1 MCGFVGFIDEN
12 DQTYD
17 HRAAIIAM
25 ADAIA
30 HRGPDSE
37 GYFNDGRT
45 ALGFRRLAIIDLAGA
60 NQPLYNENRSLVLV
74 FNGEIYNYRELRRQ
88 LIAAGHAFSTQGD
101 AEVVLHGFEQWGEG
115 VLDRLRGMFAFALY
129 DTATGE
135 LFCARDTFGI
145 KPLYYAVEGG
155 RILFGSEI
163 KGLLAHPHARRSLNE
178 RRLAHWLCME
188 YLPDEETLYAVEGGR
203 ILFGSE
209 IKGLLAHPH
218 ARRSLNERR
227 LAHWLCM
234 EYLPDEE
241 TLFEGVRKLPAGHWL
256 RWRNGRAERGRWFVP
271 RFAPDAGRSLKES
284 AEAIEAALRESV
296 AAHAIADVDVG
307 CFLSAGVDSSLVARE
322 AARIMEA
329 RAFTIGWG
337 EGRFSELEAAA
348 TFARATGLPNE
359 GRILGAEQFFASVP
373 AVQYA
378 MDEPLPYAMDEPLP
392 NPSAVPLYH
401 LCAMAA
407 ESVKVVLSGEG
418 ADELFGGYPY
428 YQECLAFA
436 PYMTVPAPAR
446 RALAAAARR
455 LPEGTHGRRFLMR
468 GAHPLPERYIRLE
481 YNFPWAEALDLLAPE
496 LGARCAAAPTPWE
509 LAAPL
514 FAEIEADEITAMQ
527 TYNFPWA
534 EALDLL
540 APELGARCAAAPT
553 PWELAAPLFAEI
565 EADEI
570 TAMQTADI
578 LTWMQQDILLK
589 ADKMSMASSL
599 ELRVPFLDRE
609 VFALASTLPVSQRVG
624 RRETKIALRAAAART
639 LPQAT
644 AAMPKQGFVTPL
656 AQWLRKDP
664 WREQVHE
671 VLNSERAR
679 RFFRTDRLNA
689 LLDEH
694 QRGPRSHMKKI
705 WSAYCFLIWHEQY
718 FG

>member
-17 HRAAIIAM
+17 HRAAIVAM

-37 GYFNDGRT
+37 GYFEDGRA

-101 AEVVLHGFEQWGEG
+101 AEVVLHGFERWGAG

-135 LFCARDTFGI
+135 LFCARDAFGI
-145 KPLYYAVEGG
+145 KPLYYAAEGD

-163 KGLLAHPHARRSLNE
+163 KGLLAHP
-178 RRLAHWLCME
+178 
-188 YLPDEETLYAVEGGR
+188 Y
-203 ILFGSE
+203 
-209 IKGLLAHPH
+209 

-329 RAFTIGWG
+329 RTFTIGWG

-373 AVQYA
+373 AVQ
-378 MDEPLPYAMDEPLP
+378 YAMDEPLP

-436 PYMTVPAPAR
+436 PYMMVPAPAR
-446 RALAAAARR
+446 RALAAAARH

-481 YNFPWAEALDLLAPE
+481 
-496 LGARCAAAPTPWE
+496 
-509 LAAPL
+509 
-514 FAEIEADEITAMQ
+514 
-527 TYNFPWA
+527 YNFPWA

-609 VFALASTLPVSQRVG
+609 VFALASTLPASQRVG

-656 AQWLRKDP
+656 AQWLQEEP
-664 WREQVHE
+664 WHSQVRE

-718 FG
+718 FD

>member
-188 YLPDEETLYAVEGGR
+188 YLPDEETL
-203 ILFGSE
+203 
-209 IKGLLAHPH
+209 
-218 ARRSLNERR
+218 
-227 LAHWLCM
+227 
-234 EYLPDEE
+234 
-241 TLFEGVRKLPAGHWL
+241 FEGVRKLPAGHWL

-271 RFAPDAGRSLKES
+271 RFAPDAGRSLEES

-329 RAFTIGWG
+329 RTFTIGWG

-359 GRILGAEQFFASVP
+359 GRILGAEQFFALVP
-373 AVQYA
+373 AVQ
-378 MDEPLPYAMDEPLP
+378 YAMDEPLP

-446 RALAAAARR
+446 RALAAAARH

-481 YNFPWAEALDLLAPE
+481 
-496 LGARCAAAPTPWE
+496 
-509 LAAPL
+509 
-514 FAEIEADEITAMQ
+514 
-527 TYNFPWA
+527 YNFPWA

-609 VFALASTLPVSQRVG
+609 VFALASTLPASQRVG

-656 AQWLRKDP
+656 AQWLQEEP
-664 WREQVHE
+664 WHSQVRE

-694 QRGPRSHMKKI
+694 QRGPRSLMKKI

>member
-1 MCGFVGFIDEN
+1 M
-12 DQTYD
+12 
-17 HRAAIIAM
+17 
-25 ADAIA
+25 
-30 HRGPDSE
+30 
-37 GYFNDGRT
+37 
-45 ALGFRRLAIIDLAGA
+45 
-60 NQPLYNENRSLVLV
+60 
-74 FNGEIYNYRELRRQ
+74 
-88 LIAAGHAFSTQGD
+88 
-101 AEVVLHGFEQWGEG
+101 VLHGFEQWGEG

-163 KGLLAHPHARRSLNE
+163 KGLLAHL
-178 RRLAHWLCME
+178 
-188 YLPDEETLYAVEGGR
+188 
-203 ILFGSE
+203 
-209 IKGLLAHPH
+209 H

-241 TLFEGVRKLPAGHWL
+241 TLFEGVRKLSAGHWL

-271 RFAPDAGRSLKES
+271 RFAPDAGRSLEES

-329 RAFTIGWG
+329 RTFTIGWG

-378 MDEPLPYAMDEPLP
+378 MDEPLP

-407 ESVKVVLSGEG
+407 ESAKVVLSGEG

-514 FAEIEADEITAMQ
+514 FAEIK
-527 TYNFPWA
+527 
-534 EALDLL
+534 
-540 APELGARCAAAPT
+540 
-553 PWELAAPLFAEI
+553 
-565 EADEI
+565 ADEI

-609 VFALASTLPVSQRVG
+609 VFALASTLPASQRVG

-644 AAMPKQGFVTPL
+644 ATMPKQGFVTPL

-694 QRGPRSHMKKI
+694 QRGARSHMKKI

-718 FG
+718 FS

>member
-188 YLPDEETLYAVEGGR
+188 YLPDEETL
-203 ILFGSE
+203 
-209 IKGLLAHPH
+209 
-218 ARRSLNERR
+218 
-227 LAHWLCM
+227 
-234 EYLPDEE
+234 
-241 TLFEGVRKLPAGHWL
+241 FEGVRKLPAGHWL

-271 RFAPDAGRSLKES
+271 RFAPDAGRSLEES

-378 MDEPLPYAMDEPLP
+378 MDEPLP

-436 PYMTVPAPAR
+436 PYMTVPSPAR

-481 YNFPWAEALDLLAPE
+481 
-496 LGARCAAAPTPWE
+496 
-509 LAAPL
+509 
-514 FAEIEADEITAMQ
+514 
-527 TYNFPWA
+527 YNFPWA

>member
-17 HRAAIIAM
+17 HRAAIVAM

-37 GYFNDGRT
+37 GYFEDGRA

-60 NQPLYNENRSLVLV
+60 NQPLYNENRSLALV

-101 AEVVLHGFEQWGEG
+101 AEVVLHGFERWGAG

-135 LFCARDTFGI
+135 LFCARDAFGI
-145 KPLYYAVEGG
+145 KPLYYAAEG
-155 RILFGSEI
+155 
-163 KGLLAHPHARRSLNE
+163 
-178 RRLAHWLCME
+178 
-188 YLPDEETLYAVEGGR
+188 DR

-241 TLFEGVRKLPAGHWL
+241 TLFEGVRKLSAGHWL
-256 RWRNGRAERGRWFVP
+256 RWRDGHATCGRWFAP
-271 RFAPDAGRSLKES
+271 RFVPDAGRSLEET
-284 AEAIEAALRESV
+284 AEAIEVALRESV

-329 RAFTIGWG
+329 RTFTIGWG

-373 AVQYA
+373 AVQ
-378 MDEPLPYAMDEPLP
+378 YAMDEPLP

-496 LGARCAAAPTPWE
+496 LGARCTAAPTPWE

-514 FAEIEADEITAMQ
+514 FAEIEADEIT
-527 TYNFPWA
+527 T
-534 EALDLL
+534 
-540 APELGARCAAAPT
+540 
-553 PWELAAPLFAEI
+553 
-565 EADEI
+565 
-570 TAMQTADI
+570 MQTADI

-609 VFALASTLPVSQRVG
+609 VFALASTLPAFQRVG

-656 AQWLRKDP
+656 AQWLQEEP
-664 WREQVHE
+664 WHSQARE

-705 WSAYCFLIWHEQY
+705 WSAYCFLNWHEQY
-718 FG
+718 FD

>member
-17 HRAAIIAM
+17 HRAAIVAM

-37 GYFNDGRT
+37 GYFEDGRA

-101 AEVVLHGFEQWGEG
+101 AEVVLHGFERWGAG

-135 LFCARDTFGI
+135 LFCARDAFGI
-145 KPLYYAVEGG
+145 KPLYYAAEG
-155 RILFGSEI
+155 
-163 KGLLAHPHARRSLNE
+163 
-178 RRLAHWLCME
+178 
-188 YLPDEETLYAVEGGR
+188 DR

-256 RWRNGRAERGRWFVP
+256 RWRNGRAERGRWFIP

-307 CFLSAGVDSSLVARE
+307 CFLSAGVDSSLVAQE

-329 RAFTIGWG
+329 RTFTIGWG

-359 GRILGAEQFFASVP
+359 GRILGAEQFFSSVA
-373 AVQYA
+373 AVQ
-378 MDEPLPYAMDEPLP
+378 YAMDEPLP

-527 TYNFPWA
+527 T
-534 EALDLL
+534 
-540 APELGARCAAAPT
+540 
-553 PWELAAPLFAEI
+553 
-565 EADEI
+565 
-570 TAMQTADI
+570 ADI

-609 VFALASTLPVSQRVG
+609 VFALASTLPASQRVG
-624 RRETKIALRAAAART
+624 RHETKIALRAAAART

-656 AQWLRKDP
+656 AQWLREEP
-664 WREQVHE
+664 WHSQVRE

>member
-17 HRAAIIAM
+17 RRAAIVAM

-37 GYFNDGRT
+37 GYFEDGRA

-101 AEVVLHGFEQWGEG
+101 AEVVLHGFEQWGAG

-135 LFCARDTFGI
+135 LFCARDAFGI
-145 KPLYYAVEGG
+145 KPLYYAAEG
-155 RILFGSEI
+155 
-163 KGLLAHPHARRSLNE
+163 
-178 RRLAHWLCME
+178 
-188 YLPDEETLYAVEGGR
+188 DR

-256 RWRNGRAERGRWFVP
+256 RWRNGRAERGRWFIP

-307 CFLSAGVDSSLVARE
+307 CFLSAGVDSSLVAQE

-329 RAFTIGWG
+329 RTFTIGWG

-359 GRILGAEQFFASVP
+359 GRILGAEQFFSSVA
-373 AVQYA
+373 AVQ
-378 MDEPLPYAMDEPLP
+378 YAMDEPLP

-527 TYNFPWA
+527 T
-534 EALDLL
+534 
-540 APELGARCAAAPT
+540 
-553 PWELAAPLFAEI
+553 
-565 EADEI
+565 
-570 TAMQTADI
+570 ADI

-609 VFALASTLPVSQRVG
+609 VFALASTLPASQRVG
-624 RRETKIALRAAAART
+624 RHETKIALRAAAART

-644 AAMPKQGFVTPL
+644 AAMPKQGFITPL
-656 AQWLRKDP
+656 AQWLREDP

-705 WSAYCFLIWHEQY
+705 WSAYCFLNWHEQY

>member
-17 HRAAIIAM
+17 HRAAIVAM

-37 GYFNDGRT
+37 GYFEDGRA

-101 AEVVLHGFEQWGEG
+101 AEVVLHGFERWGAG

-135 LFCARDTFGI
+135 LFCARDAFGI
-145 KPLYYAVEGG
+145 KPLYYTAEG
-155 RILFGSEI
+155 
-163 KGLLAHPHARRSLNE
+163 
-178 RRLAHWLCME
+178 
-188 YLPDEETLYAVEGGR
+188 DR

-271 RFAPDAGRSLKES
+271 RFAPDAGRSLKKS

-307 CFLSAGVDSSLVARE
+307 CFLSAGMDSSLVARE

-329 RAFTIGWG
+329 RTFTIGWG

-359 GRILGAEQFFASVP
+359 GRILDAEQFFASVP
-373 AVQYA
+373 AVQ
-378 MDEPLPYAMDEPLP
+378 YAMDEPLP

-436 PYMTVPAPAR
+436 PYMPALHSAAFCPAGTCPKASTGGASSCAERTRFPSVISAWSTTSHGPR
-446 RALAAAARR
+446 RSIFWRPSWAR
-455 LPEGTHGRRFLMR
+455 
-468 GAHPLPERYIRLE
+468 
-481 YNFPWAEALDLLAPE
+481 
-496 LGARCAAAPTPWE
+496 AAPR
-509 LAAPL
+509 LR
-514 FAEIEADEITAMQ
+514 
-527 TYNFPWA
+527 
-534 EALDLL
+534 LL
-540 APELGARCAAAPT
+540 GNLRRPSSRKSRRMKSPPCRPPT
-553 PWELAAPLFAEI
+553 
-565 EADEI
+565 
-570 TAMQTADI
+570 
-578 LTWMQQDILLK
+578 
-589 ADKMSMASSL
+589 SS
-599 ELRVPFLDRE
+599 
-609 VFALASTLPVSQRVG
+609 
-624 RRETKIALRAAAART
+624 
-639 LPQAT
+639 
-644 AAMPKQGFVTPL
+644 
-656 AQWLRKDP
+656 
-664 WREQVHE
+664 
-671 VLNSERAR
+671 
-679 RFFRTDRLNA
+679 
-689 LLDEH
+689 
-694 QRGPRSHMKKI
+694 RGCSKTF
-705 WSAYCFLIWHEQY
+705 C
-718 FG
+718 

>member
-17 HRAAIIAM
+17 HRAAIVAM

-37 GYFNDGRT
+37 GYFEDGRA

-101 AEVVLHGFEQWGEG
+101 AEVVLHGFERWGAG

-135 LFCARDTFGI
+135 LFCARDAFGI
-145 KPLYYAVEGG
+145 KPLYYAAEG
-155 RILFGSEI
+155 
-163 KGLLAHPHARRSLNE
+163 
-178 RRLAHWLCME
+178 
-188 YLPDEETLYAVEGGR
+188 DR

-329 RAFTIGWG
+329 RTFTIGWG

-359 GRILGAEQFFASVP
+359 GRILDAEQFFASVP
-373 AVQYA
+373 AVQ
-378 MDEPLPYAMDEPLP
+378 YAMDEPLP

-436 PYMTVPAPAR
+436 PYMMVPAPAR
-446 RALAAAARR
+446 RALAAAARH

-481 YNFPWAEALDLLAPE
+481 
-496 LGARCAAAPTPWE
+496 
-509 LAAPL
+509 
-514 FAEIEADEITAMQ
+514 
-527 TYNFPWA
+527 YNFPWA

-609 VFALASTLPVSQRVG
+609 VFALASTLPASQRVG

-656 AQWLRKDP
+656 AQWLREEP
-664 WREQVHE
+664 WHSQVRE

>member
-37 GYFNDGRT
+37 GYFEDGRA

-74 FNGEIYNYRELRRQ
+74 FNGEIYNYWELRRQ

-101 AEVVLHGFEQWGEG
+101 AEVVLHGFERWGAG

-135 LFCARDTFGI
+135 LFCARDAFGI
-145 KPLYYAVEGG
+145 KPLYYAAEG
-155 RILFGSEI
+155 
-163 KGLLAHPHARRSLNE
+163 
-178 RRLAHWLCME
+178 
-188 YLPDEETLYAVEGGR
+188 DR

-256 RWRNGRAERGRWFVP
+256 RWRDGHATCGRWFAP

-284 AEAIEAALRESV
+284 AEAIEAALRESA

-329 RAFTIGWG
+329 RTFTIGWG

-359 GRILGAEQFFASVP
+359 GRILDAEQFFASVP
-373 AVQYA
+373 AVQ
-378 MDEPLPYAMDEPLP
+378 YAMDEPLP

-436 PYMTVPAPAR
+436 PYMMVPAPAR
-446 RALAAAARR
+446 RALAAAARH

-514 FAEIEADEITAMQ
+514 FAEIK
-527 TYNFPWA
+527 
-534 EALDLL
+534 
-540 APELGARCAAAPT
+540 
-553 PWELAAPLFAEI
+553 
-565 EADEI
+565 ADEI

-609 VFALASTLPVSQRVG
+609 VFALASTLPASQRVG

-656 AQWLRKDP
+656 AQWLREEP
-664 WREQVHE
+664 WHSQVRE

>member
-17 HRAAIIAM
+17 HRAAIVAM
-25 ADAIA
+25 TDAIA

-37 GYFNDGRT
+37 GYFEDGRA

-101 AEVVLHGFEQWGEG
+101 AEVVLHGFEQWGEA

-135 LFCARDTFGI
+135 LFCARDAFGI

-163 KGLLAHPHARRSLNE
+163 KGLLAHPN
-178 RRLAHWLCME
+178 
-188 YLPDEETLYAVEGGR
+188 
-203 ILFGSE
+203 
-209 IKGLLAHPH
+209 

-284 AEAIEAALRESV
+284 AEAIESALRESV

-329 RAFTIGWG
+329 RTFTIGWG

-359 GRILGAEQFFASVP
+359 GRILDAEQFFASVP
-373 AVQYA
+373 AVQ
-378 MDEPLPYAMDEPLP
+378 YAMDEPLP

-436 PYMTVPAPAR
+436 PYMMVPAPAR
-446 RALAAAARR
+446 RALAAAARH

-514 FAEIEADEITAMQ
+514 FAEIK
-527 TYNFPWA
+527 
-534 EALDLL
+534 
-540 APELGARCAAAPT
+540 
-553 PWELAAPLFAEI
+553 
-565 EADEI
+565 ADEI

-609 VFALASTLPVSQRVG
+609 VFALASTLPASQRVG

-644 AAMPKQGFVTPL
+644 ATMPKQGFVTPL
-656 AQWLRKDP
+656 AQWLQEEP
-664 WREQVHE
+664 WHSQVRE

-718 FG
+718 FD

>member
-129 DTATGE
+129 DTTTGE
-135 LFCARDTFGI
+135 LFCARDAFGI
-145 KPLYYAVEGG
+145 KPLYYAAEG
-155 RILFGSEI
+155 
-163 KGLLAHPHARRSLNE
+163 
-178 RRLAHWLCME
+178 
-188 YLPDEETLYAVEGGR
+188 DR

-271 RFAPDAGRSLKES
+271 RFAPDAGRSLKKS

-307 CFLSAGVDSSLVARE
+307 CFLSAGVDSSLVAQE

-329 RAFTIGWG
+329 RTFTIGWG

-373 AVQYA
+373 AVQ
-378 MDEPLPYAMDEPLP
+378 YAMDEPLP

-436 PYMTVPAPAR
+436 PYMMVPAPAR

-481 YNFPWAEALDLLAPE
+481 
-496 LGARCAAAPTPWE
+496 
-509 LAAPL
+509 
-514 FAEIEADEITAMQ
+514 
-527 TYNFPWA
+527 YNFPWA

-609 VFALASTLPVSQRVG
+609 VFALASTLPASQRVG

-656 AQWLRKDP
+656 AQWLQEEP
-664 WREQVHE
+664 WHSQVRE
-671 VLNSERAR
+671 VLNGERAR
-679 RFFRTDRLNA
+679 RF
-689 LLDEH
+689 
-694 QRGPRSHMKKI
+694 
-705 WSAYCFLIWHEQY
+705 SAPTV
-718 FG
+718 

>member
-17 HRAAIIAM
+17 HRAAIVAM
-25 ADAIA
+25 TDAIA

-37 GYFNDGRT
+37 GYFEDGRA

-101 AEVVLHGFEQWGEG
+101 AEVVLHGFERWGAG

-135 LFCARDTFGI
+135 LFCARDAFGI
-145 KPLYYAVEGG
+145 KPLYYAVEG
-155 RILFGSEI
+155 
-163 KGLLAHPHARRSLNE
+163 
-178 RRLAHWLCME
+178 
-188 YLPDEETLYAVEGGR
+188 DR

-271 RFAPDAGRSLKES
+271 RFAPDAGRSLEES

-329 RAFTIGWG
+329 RTFTIGWG

-348 TFARATGLPNE
+348 TFARAIGLPNE

-373 AVQYA
+373 AVQ
-378 MDEPLPYAMDEPLP
+378 YAMDEPLP

-436 PYMTVPAPAR
+436 PYMMVPAPAR
-446 RALAAAARR
+446 RALAAAARH

-481 YNFPWAEALDLLAPE
+481 
-496 LGARCAAAPTPWE
+496 
-509 LAAPL
+509 
-514 FAEIEADEITAMQ
+514 
-527 TYNFPWA
+527 YNFPWA

-609 VFALASTLPVSQRVG
+609 VFALASTLPASQRVG

-656 AQWLRKDP
+656 AQWLQEEP
-664 WREQVHE
+664 WHSQVRE

-705 WSAYCFLIWHEQY
+705 WSAYCFLNWHEQY

>member
-17 HRAAIIAM
+17 HRAAIVAM

-37 GYFNDGRT
+37 GYFEDGRA

-101 AEVVLHGFEQWGEG
+101 AEVVLHGFERWGAG

-135 LFCARDTFGI
+135 LFCARDAFGV
-145 KPLYYAVEGG
+145 KPLYYAAEG
-155 RILFGSEI
+155 
-163 KGLLAHPHARRSLNE
+163 
-178 RRLAHWLCME
+178 
-188 YLPDEETLYAVEGGR
+188 DR

-329 RAFTIGWG
+329 RTFTIGWG

-359 GRILGAEQFFASVP
+359 GRILDAEQFFASVP
-373 AVQYA
+373 AVQ
-378 MDEPLPYAMDEPLP
+378 YAMDEPLP

-436 PYMTVPAPAR
+436 PYMMVPAPAR
-446 RALAAAARR
+446 RALAAAARH

-481 YNFPWAEALDLLAPE
+481 
-496 LGARCAAAPTPWE
+496 
-509 LAAPL
+509 
-514 FAEIEADEITAMQ
+514 
-527 TYNFPWA
+527 YNFPWA

-609 VFALASTLPVSQRVG
+609 VFALASTLPASQRVG

-656 AQWLRKDP
+656 AQWLREEP
-664 WREQVHE
+664 WHSQVRE

-694 QRGPRSHMKKI
+694 QRGPRSHMKKL

-718 FG
+718 FD

>member
-17 HRAAIIAM
+17 HRAAIVAM

-37 GYFNDGRT
+37 GYFEDGRA

-60 NQPLYNENRSLVLV
+60 NQPLCNENRSLVLV

-88 LIAAGHAFSTQGD
+88 LAAAGHVFSTQGD
-101 AEVVLHGFEQWGEG
+101 AEVVLHGFEQWGEA

-135 LFCARDTFGI
+135 LFCARDAFGI
-145 KPLYYAVEGG
+145 KPLY
-155 RILFGSEI
+155 
-163 KGLLAHPHARRSLNE
+163 
-178 RRLAHWLCME
+178 
-188 YLPDEETLYAVEGGR
+188 YAVEGGR

-271 RFAPDAGRSLKES
+271 RFAPDAGRSLEES

-329 RAFTIGWG
+329 RTFTIGWG

-359 GRILGAEQFFASVP
+359 GRILDAEQFFASVP
-373 AVQYA
+373 AVQ
-378 MDEPLPYAMDEPLP
+378 YAMDEPLP

-407 ESVKVVLSGEG
+407 ESVKAVLSGEG

-436 PYMTVPAPAR
+436 PYMMVPAPGR
-446 RALAAAARR
+446 RALAAAARH

-481 YNFPWAEALDLLAPE
+481 
-496 LGARCAAAPTPWE
+496 
-509 LAAPL
+509 
-514 FAEIEADEITAMQ
+514 
-527 TYNFPWA
+527 YNFPWA

-609 VFALASTLPVSQRVG
+609 VFALASTLPASQRVG

-656 AQWLRKDP
+656 AQWLREDP

-694 QRGPRSHMKKI
+694 QRGPRPHMKKI
-705 WSAYCFLIWHEQY
+705 WSAYCFLNWHEQY

>member
-188 YLPDEETLYAVEGGR
+188 YLPDEETL
-203 ILFGSE
+203 
-209 IKGLLAHPH
+209 
-218 ARRSLNERR
+218 
-227 LAHWLCM
+227 
-234 EYLPDEE
+234 
-241 TLFEGVRKLPAGHWL
+241 FEGVRKLPAGHWL

-271 RFAPDAGRSLKES
+271 RFAPDAGRSLEES

-373 AVQYA
+373 AVQ
-378 MDEPLPYAMDEPLP
+378 YAMDEPLP

-527 TYNFPWA
+527 T
-534 EALDLL
+534 
-540 APELGARCAAAPT
+540 
-553 PWELAAPLFAEI
+553 
-565 EADEI
+565 
-570 TAMQTADI
+570 ADI

-644 AAMPKQGFVTPL
+644 ATMPKQGFVTPL

>member
-188 YLPDEETLYAVEGGR
+188 YLPDEETL
-203 ILFGSE
+203 
-209 IKGLLAHPH
+209 
-218 ARRSLNERR
+218 
-227 LAHWLCM
+227 
-234 EYLPDEE
+234 
-241 TLFEGVRKLPAGHWL
+241 FEGVRKLPAGHWL

-271 RFAPDAGRSLKES
+271 RFAPDAGRSLEES

-378 MDEPLPYAMDEPLP
+378 MDEPLP

-436 PYMTVPAPAR
+436 PYMMVPAPAR

-481 YNFPWAEALDLLAPE
+481 
-496 LGARCAAAPTPWE
+496 
-509 LAAPL
+509 
-514 FAEIEADEITAMQ
+514 
-527 TYNFPWA
+527 YNFPWA

>member
-188 YLPDEETLYAVEGGR
+188 YLPDEETL
-203 ILFGSE
+203 
-209 IKGLLAHPH
+209 
-218 ARRSLNERR
+218 
-227 LAHWLCM
+227 
-234 EYLPDEE
+234 
-241 TLFEGVRKLPAGHWL
+241 FEGVRKLPAGHWL
-256 RWRNGRAERGRWFVP
+256 RWRNGRAERSRWFVP
-271 RFAPDAGRSLKES
+271 RFAPDAGRSLEES

-378 MDEPLPYAMDEPLP
+378 MDEPLP

-481 YNFPWAEALDLLAPE
+481 
-496 LGARCAAAPTPWE
+496 
-509 LAAPL
+509 
-514 FAEIEADEITAMQ
+514 
-527 TYNFPWA
+527 YNFPWA

>member
-17 HRAAIIAM
+17 HRAAIVAM

-37 GYFNDGRT
+37 GYFEDGRA

-60 NQPLYNENRSLVLV
+60 NQPLCNENRSLVLV

-101 AEVVLHGFEQWGEG
+101 AEVVLHGFERWGAG

-135 LFCARDTFGI
+135 LFCARDAFGI
-145 KPLYYAVEGG
+145 KPLYYAAEGD

-163 KGLLAHPHARRSLNE
+163 KGLLAHP
-178 RRLAHWLCME
+178 
-188 YLPDEETLYAVEGGR
+188 Y
-203 ILFGSE
+203 
-209 IKGLLAHPH
+209 

-307 CFLSAGVDSSLVARE
+307 CFLSAGMDSSLVARE

-329 RAFTIGWG
+329 RTFTIGWG

-373 AVQYA
+373 AVQ
-378 MDEPLPYAMDEPLP
+378 YAMDEPLP

-436 PYMTVPAPAR
+436 PYMMVPAPAR
-446 RALAAAARR
+446 RALAAAARH

-481 YNFPWAEALDLLAPE
+481 
-496 LGARCAAAPTPWE
+496 
-509 LAAPL
+509 
-514 FAEIEADEITAMQ
+514 
-527 TYNFPWA
+527 YNFPWA

-609 VFALASTLPVSQRVG
+609 VFALASTLPASQRVG

-644 AAMPKQGFVTPL
+644 AAMPKQGFITPL
-656 AQWLRKDP
+656 AQWLQEEP
-664 WREQVHE
+664 WHSQVRE

-705 WSAYCFLIWHEQY
+705 WSAYCFLNWHEQY
-718 FG
+718 FD

>member
-188 YLPDEETLYAVEGGR
+188 YLPDEETL
-203 ILFGSE
+203 
-209 IKGLLAHPH
+209 
-218 ARRSLNERR
+218 
-227 LAHWLCM
+227 
-234 EYLPDEE
+234 
-241 TLFEGVRKLPAGHWL
+241 FEGVRKLPAGHWL

-271 RFAPDAGRSLKES
+271 RFAPDAGRSLEES

-378 MDEPLPYAMDEPLP
+378 MDEPLP

-481 YNFPWAEALDLLAPE
+481 
-496 LGARCAAAPTPWE
+496 
-509 LAAPL
+509 
-514 FAEIEADEITAMQ
+514 
-527 TYNFPWA
+527 YNFPWA

-705 WSAYCFLIWHEQY
+705 WSAYCFLNWHEQY
-718 FG
+718 FD

>member
-17 HRAAIIAM
+17 HRAAIVAM

-37 GYFNDGRT
+37 GYFEDGRA

-88 LIAAGHAFSTQGD
+88 LIAADHAFSTQGD
-101 AEVVLHGFEQWGEG
+101 AEVVLHGFEQWGEA

-135 LFCARDTFGI
+135 LFCARDAFGI

-163 KGLLAHPHARRSLNE
+163 KGLLAHPN
-178 RRLAHWLCME
+178 
-188 YLPDEETLYAVEGGR
+188 
-203 ILFGSE
+203 
-209 IKGLLAHPH
+209 

-271 RFAPDAGRSLKES
+271 RFAPDAGRSLEES

-329 RAFTIGWG
+329 RTFTIGWG

-359 GRILGAEQFFASVP
+359 GRILDAEQFFASVP
-373 AVQYA
+373 AVQ
-378 MDEPLPYAMDEPLP
+378 YAMDEPLP

-446 RALAAAARR
+446 RALAAAARH

-514 FAEIEADEITAMQ
+514 FAEIEADEIT
-527 TYNFPWA
+527 T
-534 EALDLL
+534 
-540 APELGARCAAAPT
+540 
-553 PWELAAPLFAEI
+553 
-565 EADEI
+565 
-570 TAMQTADI
+570 MQTADI

-609 VFALASTLPVSQRVG
+609 VFALASTLPASQRVG
-624 RRETKIALRAAAART
+624 RRETKIALRTAAART

-656 AQWLRKDP
+656 AQWLQEEP
-664 WREQVHE
+664 WHSQVRE

-705 WSAYCFLIWHEQY
+705 WSAYCFLNWHEQY
-718 FG
+718 FD

>member
-188 YLPDEETLYAVEGGR
+188 YLPDEETL
-203 ILFGSE
+203 
-209 IKGLLAHPH
+209 
-218 ARRSLNERR
+218 
-227 LAHWLCM
+227 
-234 EYLPDEE
+234 
-241 TLFEGVRKLPAGHWL
+241 FEGVRKLPAGHWL

-271 RFAPDAGRSLKES
+271 RFAPDAGRSLEES

-378 MDEPLPYAMDEPLP
+378 MDEPLP

-446 RALAAAARR
+446 RALAAAARH

-514 FAEIEADEITAMQ
+514 FAEIEADEIT
-527 TYNFPWA
+527 T
-534 EALDLL
+534 
-540 APELGARCAAAPT
+540 
-553 PWELAAPLFAEI
+553 
-565 EADEI
+565 
-570 TAMQTADI
+570 MQTADI

>member
-17 HRAAIIAM
+17 HRAAIVAM

-188 YLPDEETLYAVEGGR
+188 YLPDEETL
-203 ILFGSE
+203 
-209 IKGLLAHPH
+209 
-218 ARRSLNERR
+218 
-227 LAHWLCM
+227 
-234 EYLPDEE
+234 
-241 TLFEGVRKLPAGHWL
+241 FEGVRKLSAGHWL

-271 RFAPDAGRSLKES
+271 RFAPDAGRSLEES

-329 RAFTIGWG
+329 RTFTIGWG

-378 MDEPLPYAMDEPLP
+378 MDEPLP

-407 ESVKVVLSGEG
+407 ESAKVVLSGEG

-514 FAEIEADEITAMQ
+514 FAEIK
-527 TYNFPWA
+527 
-534 EALDLL
+534 
-540 APELGARCAAAPT
+540 
-553 PWELAAPLFAEI
+553 
-565 EADEI
+565 ADEI

-609 VFALASTLPVSQRVG
+609 VFALASTLPASQRVG

-656 AQWLRKDP
+656 AQWLQEEP
-664 WREQVHE
+664 WHSQVRE

-679 RFFRTDRLNA
+679 RLFRTDRLNA

-705 WSAYCFLIWHEQY
+705 WSAYCFLNWHEQY

>member
-101 AEVVLHGFEQWGEG
+101 AEVVLHGFEQWGAG

-145 KPLYYAVEGG
+145 KPLY
-155 RILFGSEI
+155 
-163 KGLLAHPHARRSLNE
+163 
-178 RRLAHWLCME
+178 
-188 YLPDEETLYAVEGGR
+188 YAVEGGR

-329 RAFTIGWG
+329 RTFTIGWG

-359 GRILGAEQFFASVP
+359 GRILGAEQFFALVP
-373 AVQYA
+373 AVQ
-378 MDEPLPYAMDEPLP
+378 YAMDEPLP

-446 RALAAAARR
+446 RALAAAARH

-481 YNFPWAEALDLLAPE
+481 
-496 LGARCAAAPTPWE
+496 
-509 LAAPL
+509 
-514 FAEIEADEITAMQ
+514 
-527 TYNFPWA
+527 YNFPWA

-609 VFALASTLPVSQRVG
+609 VFALASTLPASQRVG

-656 AQWLRKDP
+656 AQWLQEEP
-664 WREQVHE
+664 WHSQVRE
-671 VLNSERAR
+671 VLNGERAR

-694 QRGPRSHMKKI
+694 QRGPRSLMKKI

>member
-17 HRAAIIAM
+17 HRAVIVAM

-37 GYFNDGRT
+37 GYFEDGRA

-101 AEVVLHGFEQWGEG
+101 AEVVLHGFEQWGEA

-135 LFCARDTFGI
+135 LFCARDAFGI
-145 KPLYYAVEGG
+145 KPLYYAVEGD

-163 KGLLAHPHARRSLNE
+163 KGLLAHPHARRN
-178 RRLAHWLCME
+178 
-188 YLPDEETLYAVEGGR
+188 
-203 ILFGSE
+203 
-209 IKGLLAHPH
+209 
-218 ARRSLNERR
+218 LNERR

-241 TLFEGVRKLPAGHWL
+241 TLFEDVRKLPAGHWL

-271 RFAPDAGRSLKES
+271 RFAPDAGRSLEES

-329 RAFTIGWG
+329 RTFTIGWG

-359 GRILGAEQFFASVP
+359 GRILDAEQFFASVP
-373 AVQYA
+373 AVQ
-378 MDEPLPYAMDEPLP
+378 YAMDEPLP

-436 PYMTVPAPAR
+436 PYMMVPAPAR
-446 RALAAAARR
+446 RALAAAARH

-509 LAAPL
+509 LATPL
-514 FAEIEADEITAMQ
+514 FAEIEADEIT
-527 TYNFPWA
+527 T
-534 EALDLL
+534 
-540 APELGARCAAAPT
+540 
-553 PWELAAPLFAEI
+553 
-565 EADEI
+565 
-570 TAMQTADI
+570 MQTADI

-609 VFALASTLPVSQRVG
+609 VFALASTLPVSQRVS

-656 AQWLRKDP
+656 AQWLREEP
-664 WREQVHE
+664 WHSQVRE

-718 FG
+718 FD

>member
-17 HRAAIIAM
+17 HRAAIVAM

-163 KGLLAHPHARRSLNE
+163 KGLLAHL
-178 RRLAHWLCME
+178 
-188 YLPDEETLYAVEGGR
+188 
-203 ILFGSE
+203 
-209 IKGLLAHPH
+209 H

-241 TLFEGVRKLPAGHWL
+241 TLFEGVRKLSAGHWL
-256 RWRNGRAERGRWFVP
+256 RWRNGRAECGRWFVP
-271 RFAPDAGRSLKES
+271 RFAPDAGRSLEES

-307 CFLSAGVDSSLVARE
+307 CFLSAGMDSSLVARE

-329 RAFTIGWG
+329 RTFTIGWG

-359 GRILGAEQFFASVP
+359 GRILDAEQFFASVP
-373 AVQYA
+373 AVQ
-378 MDEPLPYAMDEPLP
+378 YAMDEPLP

-407 ESVKVVLSGEG
+407 ESVKVALSGEG

-436 PYMTVPAPAR
+436 PYMMVPAPAR
-446 RALAAAARR
+446 RALAAAARH

-527 TYNFPWA
+527 T
-534 EALDLL
+534 
-540 APELGARCAAAPT
+540 
-553 PWELAAPLFAEI
+553 
-565 EADEI
+565 
-570 TAMQTADI
+570 ADI

-589 ADKMSMASSL
+589 ADKMSMTSSL

-609 VFALASTLPVSQRVG
+609 VFALASTLPASQRVG

-656 AQWLRKDP
+656 AQWLQEEP
-664 WREQVHE
+664 WHSQVRE
-671 VLNSERAR
+671 VLNGERAR

-694 QRGPRSHMKKI
+694 QCGARSHMKKI

>member
-17 HRAAIIAM
+17 HRAAIVAM

-37 GYFNDGRT
+37 GYFEDGRA

-101 AEVVLHGFEQWGEG
+101 AEVVLHGFERWGAG

-135 LFCARDTFGI
+135 LFCARDAFGI
-145 KPLYYAVEGG
+145 KPLYYAVEG
-155 RILFGSEI
+155 
-163 KGLLAHPHARRSLNE
+163 
-178 RRLAHWLCME
+178 
-188 YLPDEETLYAVEGGR
+188 DR

-241 TLFEGVRKLPAGHWL
+241 TLFEDVRKLPAGHWL

-329 RAFTIGWG
+329 RTFTIGWG

-359 GRILGAEQFFASVP
+359 GRILDAEQFFASVP
-373 AVQYA
+373 AVQ
-378 MDEPLPYAMDEPLP
+378 YAMDEPLP

-436 PYMTVPAPAR
+436 PYMMVPAPAR
-446 RALAAAARR
+446 RALAAAARH

-514 FAEIEADEITAMQ
+514 FAEIK
-527 TYNFPWA
+527 
-534 EALDLL
+534 
-540 APELGARCAAAPT
+540 
-553 PWELAAPLFAEI
+553 
-565 EADEI
+565 ADEI

-609 VFALASTLPVSQRVG
+609 VFALASTLPASQRVG

-644 AAMPKQGFVTPL
+644 ATMPKQGFVTPL
-656 AQWLRKDP
+656 AQWLQEEP
-664 WREQVHE
+664 WHSQVRE

-718 FG
+718 FD

>member
-17 HRAAIIAM
+17 HRAAIVAM
-25 ADAIA
+25 TDAIA

-37 GYFNDGRT
+37 GYFEDGRA

-101 AEVVLHGFEQWGEG
+101 AEVVLHGFERWGAG

-135 LFCARDTFGI
+135 LFCARDAFGI

-178 RRLAHWLCME
+178 RW
-188 YLPDEETLYAVEGGR
+188 
-203 ILFGSE
+203 
-209 IKGLLAHPH
+209 
-218 ARRSLNERR
+218 

-256 RWRNGRAERGRWFVP
+256 RWRNGRAECGRWFVP
-271 RFAPDAGRSLKES
+271 CFAPDAGRSLEES

-307 CFLSAGVDSSLVARE
+307 CFLSAGMDSSLVARE

-329 RAFTIGWG
+329 RTFTIGWG

-359 GRILGAEQFFASVP
+359 GRILDAEQFFASVP
-373 AVQYA
+373 AVQ
-378 MDEPLPYAMDEPLP
+378 YAMDEPLP

-436 PYMTVPAPAR
+436 PYMMVPAPAR
-446 RALAAAARR
+446 RALAAAARH

-527 TYNFPWA
+527 T
-534 EALDLL
+534 
-540 APELGARCAAAPT
+540 
-553 PWELAAPLFAEI
+553 
-565 EADEI
+565 
-570 TAMQTADI
+570 ADI

-589 ADKMSMASSL
+589 ADKMSMTSSL

-609 VFALASTLPVSQRVG
+609 VFALASTLPASQRVG

-656 AQWLRKDP
+656 AQWLQEEP
-664 WREQVHE
+664 WHSQVRE
-671 VLNSERAR
+671 VLNGERAR

-694 QRGPRSHMKKI
+694 QCGPRSHMKKI

>member
-17 HRAAIIAM
+17 HRAAIVAM

-37 GYFNDGRT
+37 GYFEDGRA

-101 AEVVLHGFEQWGEG
+101 AEVVLHGFEQWGEA

-135 LFCARDTFGI
+135 LFCARDAFGI

-163 KGLLAHPHARRSLNE
+163 KGLLAHPN
-178 RRLAHWLCME
+178 
-188 YLPDEETLYAVEGGR
+188 
-203 ILFGSE
+203 
-209 IKGLLAHPH
+209 

-241 TLFEGVRKLPAGHWL
+241 TLFEGVRKLSAGHWL

-271 RFAPDAGRSLKES
+271 RFAPDAGRSLEES

-329 RAFTIGWG
+329 RTFTIGWG

-359 GRILGAEQFFASVP
+359 GRILDAEQFFASVP
-373 AVQYA
+373 AVQ
-378 MDEPLPYAMDEPLP
+378 YAMDEPLP

-436 PYMTVPAPAR
+436 PYMMVPAPAR
-446 RALAAAARR
+446 RALAAAARH

-481 YNFPWAEALDLLAPE
+481 
-496 LGARCAAAPTPWE
+496 
-509 LAAPL
+509 
-514 FAEIEADEITAMQ
+514 
-527 TYNFPWA
+527 YNFPWA

-609 VFALASTLPVSQRVG
+609 VFALASTLPASQRVG

-656 AQWLRKDP
+656 AQWLQEEP
-664 WREQVHE
+664 WHSQVRE

-705 WSAYCFLIWHEQY
+705 WSAYCFLNWHEQY
-718 FG
+718 FD

>member
-17 HRAAIIAM
+17 HRAVIVAM

-37 GYFNDGRT
+37 GHFEDGRA

-115 VLDRLRGMFAFALY
+115 ALDRLRGMFAFALY

-135 LFCARDTFGI
+135 LFCARDAFGI
-145 KPLYYAVEGG
+145 KPLY
-155 RILFGSEI
+155 
-163 KGLLAHPHARRSLNE
+163 
-178 RRLAHWLCME
+178 
-188 YLPDEETLYAVEGGR
+188 YAVEGGR

-271 RFAPDAGRSLKES
+271 RFAPDAGRSLEES

-378 MDEPLPYAMDEPLP
+378 MDEPLP

-436 PYMTVPAPAR
+436 PYMMVPAPAR

-481 YNFPWAEALDLLAPE
+481 
-496 LGARCAAAPTPWE
+496 
-509 LAAPL
+509 
-514 FAEIEADEITAMQ
+514 
-527 TYNFPWA
+527 YNFPWA

>member
-17 HRAAIIAM
+17 HRAAIIAV

-188 YLPDEETLYAVEGGR
+188 YLPDEETL
-203 ILFGSE
+203 
-209 IKGLLAHPH
+209 
-218 ARRSLNERR
+218 
-227 LAHWLCM
+227 
-234 EYLPDEE
+234 
-241 TLFEGVRKLPAGHWL
+241 FEGVRKLPAGHWL

-271 RFAPDAGRSLKES
+271 RFAPDAGRSLEES

-378 MDEPLPYAMDEPLP
+378 MDEPLP

-481 YNFPWAEALDLLAPE
+481 
-496 LGARCAAAPTPWE
+496 
-509 LAAPL
+509 
-514 FAEIEADEITAMQ
+514 
-527 TYNFPWA
+527 YNFPWA

>member
-17 HRAAIIAM
+17 HRAAIVAM

-37 GYFNDGRT
+37 GYFEDGRA

-60 NQPLYNENRSLVLV
+60 NQPLYNENRSLALV

-101 AEVVLHGFEQWGEG
+101 AEVVLHGFERWGAG

-135 LFCARDTFGI
+135 LFCARDAFGI
-145 KPLYYAVEGG
+145 KPLYYAAEG
-155 RILFGSEI
+155 
-163 KGLLAHPHARRSLNE
+163 
-178 RRLAHWLCME
+178 
-188 YLPDEETLYAVEGGR
+188 DR

-271 RFAPDAGRSLKES
+271 RFAPDAGRSLEES

-329 RAFTIGWG
+329 RTFTIGWG

-359 GRILGAEQFFASVP
+359 GRILDAEQFFASVP
-373 AVQYA
+373 AVQ
-378 MDEPLPYAMDEPLP
+378 YAMDEPLP

-436 PYMTVPAPAR
+436 PYMMVPAPAR
-446 RALAAAARR
+446 RALAAAARH

-481 YNFPWAEALDLLAPE
+481 
-496 LGARCAAAPTPWE
+496 
-509 LAAPL
+509 
-514 FAEIEADEITAMQ
+514 
-527 TYNFPWA
+527 YNFPWA

-609 VFALASTLPVSQRVG
+609 VFALASTLPASQRVG

-656 AQWLRKDP
+656 AQWLQEEP
-664 WREQVHE
+664 WHNQVRE

-689 LLDEH
+689 LIDEH

>member
-17 HRAAIIAM
+17 HRAVIVAM

-37 GYFNDGRT
+37 GYFEDGRA

-101 AEVVLHGFEQWGEG
+101 AEVVLHGFEQWGEA

-135 LFCARDTFGI
+135 LFCARDAFGI
-145 KPLYYAVEGG
+145 KPLYYAAEG
-155 RILFGSEI
+155 
-163 KGLLAHPHARRSLNE
+163 
-178 RRLAHWLCME
+178 
-188 YLPDEETLYAVEGGR
+188 DR

-256 RWRNGRAERGRWFVP
+256 RWRNGRAECGRWFVP
-271 RFAPDAGRSLKES
+271 RFAPDAGRSLEES

-307 CFLSAGVDSSLVARE
+307 CFLSAGMDSSLVARE

-329 RAFTIGWG
+329 RTFTIGWG

-359 GRILGAEQFFASVP
+359 GRILDAEQFFASVP
-373 AVQYA
+373 AVQ
-378 MDEPLPYAMDEPLP
+378 YAMDEPLP

-436 PYMTVPAPAR
+436 PYMTVPVPAR

-481 YNFPWAEALDLLAPE
+481 YNFPWAEALDLLVPE

-514 FAEIEADEITAMQ
+514 FAEIK
-527 TYNFPWA
+527 
-534 EALDLL
+534 
-540 APELGARCAAAPT
+540 
-553 PWELAAPLFAEI
+553 
-565 EADEI
+565 ADEI

-609 VFALASTLPVSQRVG
+609 VFALASTLPASQRVG

-644 AAMPKQGFVTPL
+644 ATMPKQGFVTPL
-656 AQWLRKDP
+656 AQWLQEEP
-664 WREQVHE
+664 WHSQVRE

-705 WSAYCFLIWHEQY
+705 WSAYCFLNWHEQY
-718 FG
+718 FD

>member
-17 HRAAIIAM
+17 HRAAIVAM

-188 YLPDEETLYAVEGGR
+188 YLPDEETL
-203 ILFGSE
+203 
-209 IKGLLAHPH
+209 
-218 ARRSLNERR
+218 
-227 LAHWLCM
+227 
-234 EYLPDEE
+234 
-241 TLFEGVRKLPAGHWL
+241 FEGVRKLPAGHWL

-329 RAFTIGWG
+329 RTFTIGWG

-378 MDEPLPYAMDEPLP
+378 MDEPLP

-428 YQECLAFA
+428 YQERLAFA
-436 PYMTVPAPAR
+436 PYMTVPAAAR

-481 YNFPWAEALDLLAPE
+481 
-496 LGARCAAAPTPWE
+496 
-509 LAAPL
+509 
-514 FAEIEADEITAMQ
+514 
-527 TYNFPWA
+527 YNFPWA

>member
-188 YLPDEETLYAVEGGR
+188 YLPDEETL
-203 ILFGSE
+203 
-209 IKGLLAHPH
+209 
-218 ARRSLNERR
+218 
-227 LAHWLCM
+227 
-234 EYLPDEE
+234 
-241 TLFEGVRKLPAGHWL
+241 FEGVRKLPAGHWL

-271 RFAPDAGRSLKES
+271 RFAPDAGRSLEES

-307 CFLSAGVDSSLVARE
+307 CFLSAGMDSSLVARE

-359 GRILGAEQFFASVP
+359 GRILDAEQFFASVP
-373 AVQYA
+373 AVQ
-378 MDEPLPYAMDEPLP
+378 YAMDEPLP

-436 PYMTVPAPAR
+436 PYMMVPAPAR
-446 RALAAAARR
+446 RALAAAARH
-455 LPEGTHGRRFLMR
+455 LPEGIHGRRFLMR

-481 YNFPWAEALDLLAPE
+481 
-496 LGARCAAAPTPWE
+496 
-509 LAAPL
+509 
-514 FAEIEADEITAMQ
+514 
-527 TYNFPWA
+527 YNFPWA

-609 VFALASTLPVSQRVG
+609 VFALASTLPASQRVG